1 MLGYIVVQVI
11 IVIYLII
18 VGVITMHYSLKC
30 IDIMHCHN
38 KKCKCRNFC
47 SRYKESITEEE
58 AKELNEYI
66 QKVNVDGFH
75 NSR

>member
-1 MLGYIVVQVI
+1 
-11 IVIYLII
+11 
-18 VGVITMHYSLKC
+18 MHYSLKC

-38 KKCKCRNFC
+38 KKCKYRNFC